1 MVLCVAAMLVLS
13 WLKIEQLVLVMLALI
28 ILKYAWSF
36 CSKFDQI

>member
-28 ILKYAWSF
+28 KIWMEFLL
-36 CSKFDQI
+36 